1 MTYTA
6 IVMYPN
12 EADVKF
18 DESYYM
24 KTHMPLA
31 ERTWKSYG
39 LISWRVTKF
48 PTALDGSPSQFLI
61 MATLEW
67 ESQESVQA
75 ALQSPGTA
83 AVFGDIPNFT
93 NAKPVTLAGSQL

>member
-12 EADVKF
+12 EADIKF
-18 DESYYM
+18 DESYYV

-31 ERTWKSYG
+31 ESIWKSHG

-67 ESQESVQA
+67 ESQESVQ
-75 ALQSPGTA
+75 TA
-83 AVFGDIPNFT
+83 MQNPSSAEVFADIPNFT
-93 NAKPVTLAGSQL
+93 NVKPVTLAGFQL